1 MHVRFGSVLITL
13 AAPSFSVGQTM
24 RQKPSANRS
33 QHLMGIANG
42 GGFRARDWVITRLTA
57 EHSPD
62 GECPV
67 FLDGLRTVPPPGL
80 LLRQP
85 RSGEGVRSQLP
96 GEHVAPQSQLAVARG
111 SDRRARSSSVLA
123 GVRPGFFRQAPRPLV
138 CCIITGQPSS
148 ARAVQVVAQGVSEL
162 TSIFITTSVVLLS
175 LHGRHGG
182 LELQRSSSMRPAG
195 CSARLGSIRSAR
207 GASPTSSLAARTAG
221 STRRPHRALRGRGR
235 PWLTRSTAFAR
246 CRPRVETA
254 GARCNTRVARLG
266 ERASPPQWGHAAGLR
281 RPLGRARLMAMSPSR
296 RSSAHGCWKFRV
308 TSKHLHCLGWGI
320 SVSTPLMA

>member
-1 MHVRFGSVLITL
+1 L
-13 AAPSFSVGQTM
+13 AEV
-24 RQKPSANRS
+24 
-33 QHLMGIANG
+33 
-42 GGFRARDWVITRLTA
+42 
-57 EHSPD
+57 
-62 GECPV
+62 
-67 FLDGLRTVPPPGL
+67 
-80 LLRQP
+80 
-85 RSGEGVRSQLP
+85 
-96 GEHVAPQSQLAVARG
+96 
-111 SDRRARSSSVLA
+111 
-123 GVRPGFFRQAPRPLV
+123 VRPGVSGRRRGLWFAASS
-138 CCIITGQPSS
+138 PSP
-148 ARAVQVVAQGVSEL
+148 AVLGAGCPSGGCPGVSEL
-162 TSIFITTSVVLLS
+162 MSIFITTSMGLLS
-175 LHGRHGG
+175 STVAWWLGIPKK
-182 LELQRSSSMRPAG
+182 LEHARPG

-281 RPLGRARLMAMSPSR
+281 RPLGRARLIAMSPSR

-308 TSKHLHCLGWGI
+308 TSKHIHCLGWGI